1 MRNSIKKYI
10 VHLIVFLLIS
20 IIYLIYCYLKDS
32 VLNVDYIILSIFIIV
47 VYSIMYYF
55 RKQKGIM
62 PSEKVLD
69 FPVDCNTLT
78 GSVNL

>member
-55 RKQKGIM
+55 RKQ
-62 PSEKVLD
+62 
-69 FPVDCNTLT
+69 
-78 GSVNL
+78 

>member
-10 VHLIVFLLIS
+10 VYLILFLLIS
-20 IIYLIYCYLKDS
+20 IIYLTYCYLKDS

-55 RKQKGIM
+55 RKQ
-62 PSEKVLD
+62 
-69 FPVDCNTLT
+69 
-78 GSVNL
+78 